1 MWIAVD
7 GSLYEG
13 DRQLR
18 GVAEDDSPIYD
29 PASPERPSESH
40 QWDSEALAW
49 VLVVAP
55 LPSRLI
61 MMLDEQAAIITAAIA
76 DSGVA
81 PPPGLFT
88 AIAQLS
94 ANLQELARLV
104 PEALYASEA
113 NFAITNLGVLPEP
126 METVRQN
133 MLALIQ
139 AELP

>member
-1 MWIAVD
+1 MYISAS
-7 GSLYEG
+7 GKLYQG

-29 PASPERPSESH
+29 PEAPERPTDNH
-40 QWDSEALAW
+40 QWDSQTLSW
-49 VLVVAP
+49 VLVTP
-55 LPSRLI
+55 LLPTRLI
-61 MMLDEQAAIITAAIA
+61 VMLEEQAVIITEAIA
-76 DSGVA
+76 ESGVA

-126 METVRQN
+126 METVRQS